1 MYPKELIRGTLTTL
15 ILRVLEE
22 QGRMYGYEIAQKV
35 KALSGEMIVIKEGS
49 LYPILHKL
57 EANGHLTVEKVAIGK
72 RVRKYYTL
80 TADGK
85 TEASAQAIQLREF
98 IQTLKRFLDPDSGLE
113 FSL

>member
-22 QGRMYGYEIAQKV
+22 HGKMYGYEIAQKV
-35 KALSGEMIVIKEGS
+35 KALSEETIVIKEGS

-57 EANGHLTVEKVAIGK
+57 EASGHLTVEKVAIGK

-80 TADGK
+80 TADGQQ
-85 TEASAQAIQLREF
+85 EASAKAQQLKSF
-98 IQTLKRFLDPDSGLE
+98 VQTLQRFLDPMPGPE

>member
-1 MYPKELIRGTLTTL
+1 MYPKELLRGTLTTL
-15 ILRVLEE
+15 VLRVLEE
-22 QGRMYGYEIAQKV
+22 HGKMYGYQIAQKV

-57 EANGHLTVEKVAIGK
+57 EANGHVTVEKASIGK

-85 TEASAQAIQLREF
+85 QEASAKAEQLRAF
-98 IQTLKRFLDPDSGLE
+98 IQTLKRFLDPMPGLE
-113 FSL
+113 FSI

>member
-22 QGRMYGYEIAQKV
+22 HGKMYGYEIAQKV
-35 KALSGEMIVIKEGS
+35 KALSDEMIVIKEGS

-85 TEASAQAIQLREF
+85 VEASTQAQQLRAF
-98 IQTLKRFLDPDSGLE
+98 IQTLKLFLDPNPELK